1 MSGFLDNSVKVYLV
15 KLKIGMLYH
24 TNNTFRNTVFKIS
37 VDVPLSLMLVL
48 FPTFLQN
55 VWQFSNQ
62 NVLQRG
68 IAVDCWQYIYPYE
81 IWKWFL
87 KRLIFY
93 QKLGLLS
100 KQIKISEGSNFSLK
114 FYACVLLRNAYKKV
128 LRKLYFFWIG
138 RS

>member
-1 MSGFLDNSVKVYLV
+1 MSGFLDDSVRVYLKNW
-15 KLKIGMLYH
+15 KLACFITRIILFE
-24 TNNTFRNTVFKIS
+24 TPFFRY
-37 VDVPLSLMLVL
+37 LSMCLKSDAGSL
-48 FPTFLQN
+48 PTFLKN
-55 VWQFSNQ
+55 VRQFSNQ

-81 IWKWFL
+81 IWKWFV